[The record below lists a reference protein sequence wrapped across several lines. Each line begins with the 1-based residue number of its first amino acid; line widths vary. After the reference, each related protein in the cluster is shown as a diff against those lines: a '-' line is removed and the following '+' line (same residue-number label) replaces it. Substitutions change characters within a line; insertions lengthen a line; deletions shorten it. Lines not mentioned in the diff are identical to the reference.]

1 MLDEHEFYVLWFQF
15 YQMRE
20 SLERERERERDKN
33 KREQNIVEGK
43 YPL

>member
-20 SLERERERERDKN
+20 SLERERDKN